1 MEYYSPMKNEIYSK
15 VDDIGDHYI
24 KRNRP
29 QKDTYFFKFSIWKL
43 KTKQNKNQSQP

>member
-15 VDDIGDHYI
+15 VDDIGDHHI

-29 QKDTYFFKFSIWKL
+29 QRYILQVLHMEVKN
-43 KTKQNKNQSQP
+43 KTKIRVNLE